1 MKRCTYCG
9 KEYGAETSICA
20 IDGQPVQEVVS
31 SSPVSKSFFRWKPL
45 SISLI
50 ALAVLYWGVALL
62 NLWLVRMLEQQGD
75 TRKLRFLLWGAFWN
89 VVVGALCL
97 GGRRLIK
104 SGSRLSYGA
113 GALAVGA
120 SLLIVM
126 RTWLSGLLTARNP
139 FPVVEALL
147 IWPWLIYAFIYASS
161 AILKQVRAEQSGS
174 T

>member
-1 MKRCTYCG
+1 MHILRKGIRSGDLHLRHRRAACTRG
-9 KEYGAETSICA
+9 GFLFPSIEVILSLEAALDFSDRPGRPILGSCA
-20 IDGQPVQEVVS
+20 IE
-31 SSPVSKSFFRWKPL
+31 
-45 SISLI
+45 SLVGPDAGATGRHKKAEI
-50 ALAVLYWGVALL
+50 PSL
-62 NLWLVRMLEQQGD
+62 
-75 TRKLRFLLWGAFWN
+75 GAFWN

-120 SLLIVM
+120 ALLIVM

>member
-75 TRKLRFLLWGAFWN
+75 TRKLRFLLWGH
-89 VVVGALCL
+89 
-97 GGRRLIK
+97 
-104 SGSRLSYGA
+104 SG
-113 GALAVGA
+113 
-120 SLLIVM
+120 
-126 RTWLSGLLTARNP
+126 TWLSVLSVWAGD
-139 FPVVEALL
+139 
-147 IWPWLIYAFIYASS
+147 ASS
-161 AILKQVRAEQSGS
+161 NRAAD
-174 T
+174 